1 MFKRIYKSA
10 NDDIKTNRELIDK
23 IFETAEKAPAVRRRP
38 QIFKYGTAVAA
49 VFVFAAAAFMYP
61 QLAKLN
67 EQPQLP
73 VETTEEQGKIE
84 EKPLQEDVLQKSE
97 EETVIPET
105 KTEQQE
111 VTPVIPKVK
120 SQTESPTDIIQPNEN
135 EGIAIASESGDAQG
149 FSIPEGPSGRV
160 IDGSGA
166 VELQNAALELLTEVS
181 EEEKMTVE
189 AFLRSTF
196 GEKDE
201 QTENTFIF
209 EVVGKIDGMFLCR
222 WKHWVIDHSSLLTEL
237 VISEDLTEL
246 FECSYTEDGFVQWNT
261 SNNMLEN

>member
-23 IFETAEKAPAVRRRP
+23 IFETAEKAPAATRRP

-73 VETTEEQGKIE
+73 VENTEEQGKIE
-84 EKPLQEDVLQKSE
+84 EKALQEDVLQKTE

-111 VTPVIPKVK
+111 VTPIIPKVEVQ
-120 SQTESPTDIIQPNEN
+120 SEDPTELAQPKEN
-135 EGIAIASESGDAQG
+135 EGIAIVSESGDAQG
-149 FSIPEGPSGRV
+149 FSISEGPSGRMF
-160 IDGSGA
+160 DGSGA
-166 VELQNAALELLTEVS
+166 AEMKTVALELLTEVS
-181 EEEKMTVE
+181 EEEKAMVE
-189 AFLRSTF
+189 VFLKSTF
-196 GEKDE
+196 GERDE
-201 QTENTFIF
+201 QTENAYIF
-209 EVVGKIDGMFLCR
+209 EIVGKLDGMFLCR

-246 FECSYTEDGFVQWNT
+246 YECIYTEDGFVQWNT